1 MDYTVLVTGAS
12 APAGRS
18 MIDALSSESVHL
30 LACDNTVDA
39 LSEAPVAGTFKVH
52 ASDNPEFVGDLV
64 TLCVLHHVD
73 VVVPMRAE
81 DQLALVRVRKLF
93 EGLGVSVWLAPIP
106 EHATRSQTRRILQLG
121 ERGRERGGVSSWLKR
136 LSHLGREH
144 THTLV

>member
-18 MIDALSSESVHL
+18 MIEALSSESIHL
-30 LACDNTVDA
+30 LACDDRVEK
-39 LSEAPVAGTFKVH
+39 LSDAPVAGTFKVH
-52 ASDNPEFVGDLV
+52 ATDHPEFVGDLV
-64 TLCVLHHVD
+64 TLCVMQHVD
-73 VVVPMRAE
+73 VVVPMRAA

-106 EHATRSQTRRILQLG
+106 EHTTRSQTRRILQLG
-121 ERGRERGGVSSWLKR
+121 ERGRARSGVGSWLKR

-144 THTLV
+144 THSLL